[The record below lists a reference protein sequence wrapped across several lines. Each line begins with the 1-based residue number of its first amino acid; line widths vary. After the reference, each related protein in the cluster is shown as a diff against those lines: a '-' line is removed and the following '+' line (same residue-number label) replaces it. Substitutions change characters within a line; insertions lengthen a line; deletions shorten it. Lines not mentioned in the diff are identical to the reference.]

1 MPGSRQRSHHQI
13 FNFVRVQALDKLSQI
28 LAYRHRGTLFPVSR
42 KISPPVP
49 AESSGRAP
57 AHPLHRLPRPYR
69 KCGPSCPSLH
79 FIPFEQTESAFS
91 RPKSSVFP
99 LSRGAKS
106 IASPTSPTLWR
117 GHLCLPR
124 RDSSRC
130 PGSSAHHC
138 QHGIAE
144 MMVGLYRTFAAPLTD
159 EMLFAWHTML
169 TKGRRDL
176 KSIGRYR
183 TGAEP
188 IEVVSG
194 SLHAPKVHFEAPP
207 SSKVAR
213 EMARFVKWF
222 NRTAPSGSAPL
233 PALTRAGMAHL
244 YFESIHPFEDGNAP
258 YRPWSL
264 SGPSVKSC

>member
-1 MPGSRQRSHHQI
+1 
-13 FNFVRVQALDKLSQI
+13 
-28 LAYRHRGTLFPVSR
+28 
-42 KISPPVP
+42 
-49 AESSGRAP
+49 
-57 AHPLHRLPRPYR
+57 
-69 KCGPSCPSLH
+69 
-79 FIPFEQTESAFS
+79 
-91 RPKSSVFP
+91 
-99 LSRGAKS
+99 
-106 IASPTSPTLWR
+106 
-117 GHLCLPR
+117 
-124 RDSSRC
+124 
-130 PGSSAHHC
+130 
-138 QHGIAE
+138 
-144 MMVGLYRTFAAPLTD
+144 MMVGLYRTFAAPLTH

-194 SLHAPKVHFEAPP
+194 SLPAPKVHFEAPP

-258 YRPWSL
+258 YRPCDLLRRPWRNP
-264 SGPSVKSC
+264 SGILPSPPWPQPSCFSANPITRHWKPRTRATT